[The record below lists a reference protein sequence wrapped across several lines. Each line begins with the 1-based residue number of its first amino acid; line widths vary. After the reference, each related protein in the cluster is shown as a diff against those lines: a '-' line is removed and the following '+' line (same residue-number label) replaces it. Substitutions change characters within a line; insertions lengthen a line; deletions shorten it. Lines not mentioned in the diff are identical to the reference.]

1 MARGKGVKRLKDE
14 PGFNGAI
21 GESTFNLAKT
31 STSSLQAKPYKKN
44 YALRGWRTE
53 ASLLLVRGFQRSS
66 DVPKIRTRFEK
77 NNQLE
82 P

>member
-1 MARGKGVKRLKDE
+1 MSPVSMERLVSQH
-14 PGFNGAI
+14 A
-21 GESTFNLAKT
+21 TVQRLQ
-31 STSSLQAKPYKKN
+31 TSSLQAKRYKKN
-44 YALRGWRTE
+44 YAPRGWMTE

-66 DVPKIRTRFEK
+66 DVPKIRNRFEK